1 MNILVVGASGTTGK
15 LLVKNL
21 LEKGECVKVIVRNTA
36 TLPDEIMSHK
46 NITIITANILNISTQ
61 ELTSY
66 VQGCNAVVS
75 CLGHNLTFKGIY
87 GSPHR
92 LVTLAVKHL
101 CLVIEKLS
109 PFNKIKFI
117 LMNTTGNKNTLAHEK
132 TSLMQSFVVGL
143 IRYLIPPHADN
154 EQAARF
160 LQSEIG
166 FHSESIQWVVV
177 RPDSL
182 TNETD
187 IGPYTVHPSP
197 IRSAIFDAGKTSRI
211 NVAHFMSQLII
222 DNATWYKWQGT
233 MPVIYNQ
240 DCNNNI

>member
-1 MNILVVGASGTTGK
+1 MSTLVVGASGATGK

-21 LEKGECVKVIVRNTA
+21 LEKGECVKVIVRDTA
-36 TLPDEIMSHK
+36 ILPDELVGNK
-46 NITIITANILNISTQ
+46 NITIIKANILSLSTP
-61 ELTSY
+61 ELISY
-66 VQGCNAVVS
+66 VKGCNTIVS

-87 GSPHR
+87 CSPQR
-92 LVTLAVKHL
+92 LVTLAVKRL
-101 CLVIEKLS
+101 CLVIKQLA
-109 PFNKIKFI
+109 PTKKIKFI
-117 LMNTTGNKNTLAHEK
+117 LMNTTGNKNALAHEK
-132 TSLMQSFVVGL
+132 TSIMQSCVVGL

-154 EQAARF
+154 EQAARY

-182 TNETD
+182 TNDTVTS
-187 IGPYTVHPSP
+187 PYSVYPSP

-222 DNATWYKWQGT
+222 DSASWNKWQGT